1 MFGIGTQELILIFLV
16 ALIFLGPK
24 KIPEIAKSLGKAVR
38 EFRRA
43 SSELKEEIE
52 KEIEDIKEGININK
66 ELKG

>member
-1 MFGIGTQELILIFLV
+1 MFGIGTQELIIILLV

-24 KIPEIAKSLGKAVR
+24 RIPEIAKSLGKALR

-43 SSELKEEIE
+43 SSELKDEIE
-52 KEIEDIKEGININK
+52 KEIEDTKGEIDR

>member
-1 MFGIGTQELILIFLV
+1 MFGIGTQELIVILVV

-24 KIPEIAKSLGKAVR
+24 RIPEIAKSLGKALR

-43 SSELKEEIE
+43 STEIKEEIE
-52 KEIEDIKEGININK
+52 KEIEETKEGVNK